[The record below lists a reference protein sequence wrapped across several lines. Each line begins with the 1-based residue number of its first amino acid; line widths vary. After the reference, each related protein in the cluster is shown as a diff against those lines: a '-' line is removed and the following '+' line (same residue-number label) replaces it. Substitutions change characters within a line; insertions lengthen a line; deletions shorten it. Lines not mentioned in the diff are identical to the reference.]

1 MYPFGVHAVMLRRP
15 VSVIELPG
23 YRQRADELLG
33 AAEQDAIVDLIAYE
47 PTCGDLIPGTGG
59 LRKVRVG
66 RRGSGK
72 RGGARVI
79 YYFYNAAFPLL
90 LVALYA
96 KNEKAD
102 LSAAEKKKFAALVKE
117 ITDQWRKK

>member
-1 MYPFGVHAVMLRRP
+1 MPRRP
-15 VSVIELPG
+15 VSVIELAG
-23 YRQRADELLG
+23 YRRRVSDLLTAD
-33 AAEQDAIVDLIAYE
+33 EQDAVIDLIAFE

-66 RRGSGK
+66 RGGGGK

-79 YYFYNAAFPLL
+79 YYFYHAEFPAVLMT
-90 LVALYA
+90 LYA

-102 LSAAEKKKFAALVKE
+102 LTARDKKALASDLKE
-117 ITDQWRKK
+117 IMASWRRK

>member
-1 MYPFGVHAVMLRRP
+1 MRGRP
-15 VSVIELPG
+15 VSVIELAG
-23 YRQRADELLG
+23 YRRRADELLT
-33 AAEQDAIVDLIAYE
+33 AAEQDAVIDLIAYE

-66 RRGSGK
+66 RGGSGK

-79 YYFYNAAFPLL
+79 YYFYDVDFPLVL
-90 LVALYA
+90 MALYA

-102 LSAAEKKKFAALVKE
+102 LSARDKKALAAHLKE
-117 ITDQWRKK
+117 ITASWRRK